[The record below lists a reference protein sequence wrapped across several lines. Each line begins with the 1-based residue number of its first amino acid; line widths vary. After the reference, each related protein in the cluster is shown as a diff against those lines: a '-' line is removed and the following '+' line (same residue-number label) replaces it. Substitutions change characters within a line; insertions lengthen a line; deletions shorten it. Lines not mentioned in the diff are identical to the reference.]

1 MKAMMNK
8 FYSSLLSKRYDFCYK
23 WFLNLLIWHILAG
36 NRVTLVM
43 SRKENHNEI
52 LFMVYTL

>member
-1 MKAMMNK
+1 MNK
-8 FYSSLLSKRYDFCYK
+8 FYSSLLSKRYDFCYT
-23 WFLNLLIWHILAG
+23 WFLNLLIWHIPAG

>member
-1 MKAMMNK
+1 MSFSDIEIMRANP
-8 FYSSLLSKRYDFCYK
+8 
-23 WFLNLLIWHILAG
+23 AG

-43 SRKENHNEI
+43 RRKENHNEI